1 MPGNSIHASV
11 TSVIPESTA
20 TGSSRRL
27 RPRRTKTIATIGPA
41 CDAQATIEEMI
52 RVGMNVARLNLS
64 HGSFVEHTAR
74 IGRVRAAAEQ
84 VGTYTAILV
93 DTKGS
98 EIRTGP
104 LDGGRAELVAGNRF
118 ELFHEPQLGNASG
131 VSVSNANLGDAVR
144 PGTSVLLDDGT
155 IELRVER
162 VSRKGVRC
170 TVVRGG
176 ELGDSKGVNLP
187 DSEMQFSAEDRLTR
201 EEIAFAVEQE
211 VDYIAAS
218 FVQGEK
224 DVLAIRGILE
234 ELGAKI
240 PIIAKIEN
248 RAAVTNLESIVNA
261 ADGTMVARGDLGV
274 EFPLA
279 EVPAIQKKIIRTTVT
294 NGKPVITATQ
304 MLDSMERNSRPT
316 RAEVSDVANA
326 ILDGTSAV
334 MLSGET
340 AMGKYPVES
349 VRTMSALA
357 VRAEASLKEFGQL
370 QKILPNPSNVI
381 TEAVSQAAIAMADQL
396 GAAAI
401 ISLTETG
408 FTSRLM
414 SKYRPSCPIVAVTT
428 SVEVVRRFSMNWGVH
443 AIHYTG
449 NASDQDKVQFAIR
462 RAKEFGWVQE
472 GDTVVATSG
481 QTQQA
486 GSTNLIR
493 VVVVN

>member
-1 MPGNSIHASV
+1 MTPV
-11 TSVIPESTA
+11 TPDRAPAE
-20 TGSSRRL
+20 SSRRL
-27 RPRRTKTIATIGPA
+27 RPRRTKIIATIGPA
-41 CDAQATIEEMI
+41 CDAQETIEKMI
-52 RVGMNVARLNLS
+52 RAGMNVARLNLS
-64 HGSFVEHTAR
+64 HGSFSEHAAR
-74 IGRVRAAAEQ
+74 MNRVRAAAKQ
-84 VGTYTAILV
+84 VGAFTAILV

-98 EIRTGP
+98 EIRTGS
-104 LDGGRAELVAGNRF
+104 LSGGKAELVAGESF
-118 ELFHEPQLGNASG
+118 ELFCKPRTGDASG
-131 VSVSNANLGDAVR
+131 VSVSNADLGAAVQ
-144 PGTSVLLDDGT
+144 PGDSILLDDGA
-155 IELRVER
+155 IELRVDR
-162 VSRKGVRC
+162 VARQGVRC
-170 TVVRGG
+170 TIVRGG
-176 ELGDSKGVNLP
+176 VLRDSKGVNLP
-187 DSEMQFSAEDRLTR
+187 GSELQLSAEDRLTR
-201 EEIAFAVEQE
+201 EELAFAVEHE
-211 VDYIAAS
+211 ADYIAAS

-248 RAAVTNLESIVNA
+248 RAAVANLDSIVDA

-279 EVPAIQKKIIRTTVT
+279 EVPAIQKNIIRATVT

-304 MLDSMERNSRPT
+304 MLDSMERNPRPT

-326 ILDGTSAV
+326 ILDGSSAV

-340 AMGKYPVES
+340 AMGKHPVES

-381 TEAVSQAAIAMADQL
+381 TEAVSQAAIAMAEHL
-396 GAAAI
+396 NAAAI

-408 FTSRLM
+408 FTSRLI
-414 SKYRPSCPIVAVTT
+414 SKYRPGCPIVAVTT
-428 SVEVVRRFSMNWGVH
+428 SMGVVRRFSMNWGVH
-443 AIHYTG
+443 AIHYTEFG
-449 NASDQDKVQFAIR
+449 TDADKVQFAIR
-462 RAKEFGWVQE
+462 RAKELGWVND
-472 GDTVVATSG
+472 GDIVVATSG

-493 VVVVN
+493 VVIVE

>member
-1 MPGNSIHASV
+1 MPV
-11 TSVIPESTA
+11 TSESTPA
-20 TGSSRRL
+20 ESSRRL
-27 RPRRTKTIATIGPA
+27 RPRRTKIIATIGPA
-41 CDAQATIEEMI
+41 CDAQKTIEKMI

-64 HGSFVEHTAR
+64 HGSLTEHAER
-74 IGRVRAAAEQ
+74 ISQVRAAAEG
-84 VGTYTAILV
+84 VGAFTAILV

-98 EIRTGP
+98 EIRTGA
-104 LDGGRAELVAGNRF
+104 LNGGKAKLVAGDSF
-118 ELFHEPQLGNASG
+118 ELFCEPRTGDASG
-131 VSVSNANLGDAVR
+131 VSVSNTGLSAAVR
-144 PGTSVLLDDGT
+144 PGDSVLLDDGA

-162 VSRKGVRC
+162 TSRKSVRC
-170 TVVRGG
+170 TIVRGG
-176 ELGDSKGVNLP
+176 VLRDSKGVNLP
-187 DSEMQFSAEDRLTR
+187 GSELQLSAEDRLTR
-201 EEIAFAVEQE
+201 EELAFAVEHRA
-211 VDYIAAS
+211 DYIAAS
-218 FVQGEK
+218 FVQDEN
-224 DVLAIRGILE
+224 DLLAIRSILE

-248 RAAVTNLESIVNA
+248 RAAVANLESIVSA

-279 EVPAIQKKIIRTTVT
+279 EVPAIQKNIIRVTVT

-304 MLDSMERNSRPT
+304 MLDSMERNPRPT

-326 ILDGTSAV
+326 ILDGSSAV

-340 AMGKYPVES
+340 AMGKHPVES

-381 TEAVSQAAIAMADQL
+381 TEAVSQAAIAMAEHL
-396 GAAAI
+396 NAAAI

-408 FTSRLM
+408 FTSRLI
-414 SKYRPSCPIVAVTT
+414 SKYRPTCPIVAVTT
-428 SVEVVRRFSMNWGVH
+428 SVDVVRRFSMNWGVH
-443 AIHYTG
+443 ALHYMESG
-449 NASDQDKVQFAIR
+449 SDADKVQFAVR
-462 RAKEFGWVQE
+462 RAKELGWVGG
-472 GDTVVATSG
+472 GDIVVATSG

-493 VVVVN
+493 VVVVD

>member
-1 MPGNSIHASV
+1 MASEAPEGASIDS
-11 TSVIPESTA
+11 I
-20 TGSSRRL
+20 RRL
-27 RPRRTKTIATIGPA
+27 RPRRTKVIATIGPA
-41 CDAQATIEEMI
+41 CDDQATIEEMI

-64 HGSFVEHTAR
+64 HGSFAEHAAR
-74 IGRVRAAAEQ
+74 IARIRAAAERADS
-84 VGTYTAILV
+84 YTAILA

-98 EIRTGP
+98 EIRTG
-104 LDGGRAELVAGNRF
+104 RVAGGAVTLSAGEPFTIHF
-118 ELFHEPQLGNASG
+118 EPREGDASG
-131 VSVSNANLGDAVR
+131 VSVSNEGLGDVLR
-144 PGTSVLLDDGT
+144 PGESVLLDDGA
-155 IELRVER
+155 IELRVEQ
-162 VSRKGVRC
+162 VSRKRARC
-170 TVVRGG
+170 QVVRGG
-176 ELGDSKGVNLP
+176 ILGDSKGVNLP
-187 DSEMQFSAEDRLTR
+187 GSDIQFSAEDRLTR
-201 EEIAFAVEQE
+201 EELAFAVEQK

-218 FVQGEK
+218 FVRNEG

-234 ELGAKI
+234 ELGASI

-248 RAAVTNLESIVNA
+248 RAAVANLESIVGA

-279 EVPAIQKKIIRTTVT
+279 EVPAIQKNIIRTTVT

-304 MLDSMERNSRPT
+304 MLDSMERNPRPT

-326 ILDGTSAV
+326 ILDGSSAV

-340 AMGKYPVES
+340 AMGKYPVEA

-357 VRAEASLKEFGQL
+357 VRAEASLKEYGQL

-381 TEAVSQAAIAMADQL
+381 TEAVSQAAIAMADHL
-396 GAAAI
+396 NAAAI

-408 FTSRLM
+408 FTSRLI
-414 SKYRPSCPIVAVTT
+414 SKYRPGCPIVAVTS

-443 AIHYTG
+443 ALHYTG
-449 NASDQDKVQFAIR
+449 TGSDADKVQFAVR
-462 RAKEFGWVQE
+462 RAKELGWVHD
-472 GDTVVATSG
+472 GDIVVATSG

-493 VVVVN
+493 VVVVD

>member
-1 MPGNSIHASV
+1 MSSP
-11 TSVIPESTA
+11 TTPPEPT
-20 TGSSRRL
+20 RRL
-27 RPRRTKTIATIGPA
+27 RPRRTKIIATIGPA
-41 CDAQATIEEMI
+41 CDAQAIIEDMI
-52 RVGMNVARLNLS
+52 NAGMNVARLNLS
-64 HGSFVEHTAR
+64 HGSFAEHAAR
-74 IGRVRAAAEQ
+74 IARVRAAATQ
-84 VGTYTAILV
+84 AGAYTAILM

-98 EIRTGP
+98 EIRTGTVS
-104 LDGGRAELVAGNRF
+104 GGQAELVAGASF
-118 ELFHEPQLGNASG
+118 ALGYEARAGDASG
-131 VSVSNANLGDAVR
+131 VSVSYAGLGDAVR
-144 PGTSVLLDDGT
+144 PGDSVLLDDGAM
-155 IELRVER
+155 ELRVES
-162 VSRKGVRC
+162 VSESGVL
-170 TVVRGG
+170 TSVVRGG
-176 ELGDSKGVNLP
+176 VLRDSKGVNLP
-187 DSEMQFSAEDRLTR
+187 GSELELSAEDRLTR
-201 EEIAFAVEQE
+201 EELTFAAEQQ

-224 DVLAIRGILE
+224 DVLAIRGILD

-248 RAAVTNLESIVNA
+248 RAAVANLESIVAA

-279 EVPAIQKKIIRTTVT
+279 EVPAIQKVIIRATVT

-304 MLDSMERNSRPT
+304 MLDSMERNPRPT

-326 ILDGTSAV
+326 ILDGSSAV

-357 VRAEASLKEFGQL
+357 IRAEASLTEFGQL

-381 TEAVSQAAIAMADQL
+381 TEAVSQAAIAMADHL
-396 GAAAI
+396 HAAAI

-408 FTSRLM
+408 FTSRLI
-414 SKYRPSCPIVAVTT
+414 SKYRPSCPIIAVTT
-428 SVEVVRRFSMNWGVH
+428 SMDVVRRFSMNWGVH
-443 AIHYTG
+443 ALHYTG
-449 NASDQDKVQFAIR
+449 TASDADKVEFAIS
-462 RAKEFGWVQE
+462 RARELGWVLD
-472 GDTVVATSG
+472 GDIVVATSG

-493 VVVVN
+493 VVVVR

>member
-1 MPGNSIHASV
+1 MTPSRSKNTPADSR
-11 TSVIPESTA
+11 
-20 TGSSRRL
+20 RRL
-27 RPRRTKTIATIGPA
+27 RPRRTKVIATIGPA
-41 CDAQATIEEMI
+41 CDAQASIEEMI

-64 HGSFVEHTAR
+64 HGTFAEHAAR
-74 IGRVRAAAEQ
+74 ISRVRAAAERA
-84 VGTYTAILV
+84 GAFTAILA

-98 EIRTGP
+98 EIRTGI
-104 LDGGRAELVAGNRF
+104 LSGGEAKLEAGEAF
-118 ELFHEPQLGNASG
+118 ELYFGARTGDASG
-131 VSVSNANLGDAVR
+131 VSVSNTSLSDVVQ
-144 PGTSVLLDDGT
+144 PGAAILLDDGA
-155 IELRVER
+155 IELRADQT
-162 VSRKGVRC
+162 SSKGLRC

-176 ELGDSKGVNLP
+176 LLGNSKGVNIP
-187 DSEMQFSAEDRLTR
+187 GSELQFSADDRLTR
-201 EEIAFAVEQE
+201 EELSFAVEQN

-218 FVQGEK
+218 FVQSEE
-224 DVLAIRGILE
+224 DVLAIRGILVD
-234 ELGAKI
+234 LGANI

-248 RAAVTNLESIVNA
+248 RAAVANLDAIVHA

-279 EVPAIQKKIIRTTVT
+279 EVPAIQKKIIRATVT

-304 MLDSMERNSRPT
+304 MLDSMERNPRPT

-326 ILDGTSAV
+326 ILDGSSAV

-340 AMGKYPVES
+340 AMGKYPIES

-370 QKILPNPSNVI
+370 QRILPHPSNVI
-381 TEAVSQAAIAMADQL
+381 TEAVSQAAISMADHL
-396 GAAAI
+396 NAAAI

-408 FTSRLM
+408 FTSRLI

-428 SVEVVRRFSMNWGVH
+428 SKDVLRRFSMNWGVH
-443 AIHYTG
+443 ALHYEG
-449 NASDQDKVQFAIR
+449 DGADADKVQFAVR
-462 RAKEFGWVQE
+462 RAKEIGWVRS
-472 GDTVVATSG
+472 GDIVVATSG

-493 VVVVN
+493 VVVVD

>member
-1 MPGNSIHASV
+1 MTFENTPAD
-11 TSVIPESTA
+11 PP
-20 TGSSRRL
+20 RRL
-27 RPRRTKTIATIGPA
+27 RPRRTKIIATIGPA
-41 CDAQATIEEMI
+41 CDAQAMIEDLI
-52 RVGMNVARLNLS
+52 KAGMNVARLNLS
-64 HGSFVEHTAR
+64 HGSFDEHAAR
-74 IGRVRAAAEQ
+74 IGRIRAAAEA
-84 VGTYTAILV
+84 VGAFTAILI

-98 EIRTGP
+98 EIRTGA
-104 LDGGRAELVAGNRF
+104 LSGGKAELMAGDSF
-118 ELFHEPQLGNASG
+118 ELDYDPRAGDASR
-131 VSVSNANLGDAVR
+131 VSVSYTRLGDAVQ
-144 PGTSVLLDDGT
+144 PGSSVLLDDGT
-155 IELRVER
+155 IELRVDHVDPEAIR
-162 VSRKGVRC
+162 
-170 TVVRGG
+170 TTIVRGG
-176 ELGDSKGVNLP
+176 VLRDSKGVNLP
-187 DSEMQFSAEDRLTR
+187 SSELELSAEDRLTR
-201 EEIAFAVEQE
+201 EELTFAVEQE

-224 DVLAIRGILE
+224 DVLAIRAILE

-248 RAAVTNLESIVNA
+248 RAAVANLESIVNA

-279 EVPAIQKKIIRTTVT
+279 EVPAIQKNIIRSTVT

-304 MLDSMERNSRPT
+304 MLDSMERNPRPT

-326 ILDGTSAV
+326 ILDGSSAV

-357 VRAEASLKEFGQL
+357 VRAEASLREFGQL

-381 TEAVSQAAIAMADQL
+381 TEAVSQAAIAMADHLQ
-396 GAAAI
+396 AAAI

-408 FTSRLM
+408 FTSRLI
-414 SKYRPSCPIVAVTT
+414 SKYRPSCPIIAVTT
-428 SVEVVRRFSMNWGVH
+428 SMEVVRRFSMNWGVY
-443 AIHYTG
+443 ALHYTG
-449 NASDQDKVQFAIR
+449 NASDADKVKFAIR
-462 RAKEFGWVQE
+462 TAKELGWVR
-472 GDTVVATSG
+472 DDDIVVATSG

-493 VVVVN
+493 VVVVD